1 MYAKA
6 RADSAGGD
14 SSRPTPSLP
23 PMNGYL
29 VLKAFDH
36 PRAACDPLSQY
47 LIGAPDARSFRM
59 CRLDRR
65 LVAHM
70 GCHLRAQTATCRSEE
85 HTSELQ
91 SLMSTSY
98 SVFCLQKKK

>member
-1 MYAKA
+1 
-6 RADSAGGD
+6 
-14 SSRPTPSLP
+14 
-23 PMNGYL
+23 MNGYL

-36 PRAACDPLSQY
+36 PRAACDHLSKY

-70 GCHLRAQTATCRSEE
+70 GCHLRAQTATCVMDTFGISINYWFKMREDQPVGRS
-85 HTSELQ
+85 LAQ
-91 SLMSTSY
+91 RLIIR
-98 SVFCLQKKK
+98 LDAPGPLPARPGAPG